1 MPARPR
7 SAPGTIATHFD
18 EILAMVA
25 AGHPLERVLRS
36 DPKFP
41 SKPGF
46 QCFLKHPKHP
56 DRRQRLK
63 AAQSQGKEHPVPTTF
78 YSEEHFDHSL
88 NVIEGSDQ
96 KIRLRDLRIEGG
108 PSYRTLCVRAERE
121 PEFAARLKAAQGQ
134 RRRGGGHHKYFEEN
148 YNNAISLIK
157 KTSLAFYKRVARDRG
172 LPCTRTVWVNTTKNH
187 EFRTRY
193 GAAVEVAVS
202 SELRRSRTERLA
214 RKQEWRAKKHA
225 QHPKTALLSNDLYQR
240 VNATIP
246 KGLEPETREDV
257 ISDVILAVLSG
268 EIGDHEIATRC
279 AEFVK
284 RHNRNFSPYE
294 TTSLDAPI
302 FDGPKS
308 SNMLDHL
315 TTDPVAYWGY

>member
-1 MPARPR
+1 MLAIRPR

-18 EILAMVA
+18 QILTIVA
-25 AGHPLERVLRS
+25 AGVPLERALRS

-46 QCFLKHPKHP
+46 QCFVNHQEHP

-63 AAQSQGKEHPVPTTF
+63 AAQSQGKEHPVPTSLYAEERF
-78 YSEEHFDHSL
+78 DYSL
-88 NVIEGSDQ
+88 KMIEGSDQ
-96 KIRLRDLRIEGG
+96 KIRLRDLKIEGG
-108 PSYRTLCVRAERE
+108 PSYTTLRARAERE

-157 KTSLAFYKRVARDRG
+157 KTSLAFYRRVARDRG
-172 LPCTRTVWVNTTKNH
+172 LPCTRTVWVNTTTNH

-193 GAAVEVAVS
+193 GAAVEVALS
-202 SELRRSRTERLA
+202 SEMRRRRMERLA
-214 RKQEWRAKKHA
+214 RKQELRAKKHA
-225 QHPKTALLSNDLYQR
+225 QHLKTALLSNELYQR
-240 VNATIP
+240 VNASIP
-246 KGLEPETREDV
+246 KGLEPETREYV

-268 EIGDHEIATRC
+268 AIGEHEIATRC

-284 RHNRNFSPYE
+284 RHNRNFSRY

-302 FDGPKS
+302 FDGSK